1 MAQMRALESG
11 PLDDPRDQ
19 QRRHR
24 LIDPYGRI
32 VRQIPQFQ
40 QGILRGEVIPMQG
53 LTPYLQYRVWPLAGL
68 AGVLLLWAL
77 LGRQLRPQERRLFG

>member
-1 MAQMRALESG
+1 
-11 PLDDPRDQ
+11 
-19 QRRHR
+19 
-24 LIDPYGRI
+24 
-32 VRQIPQFQ
+32 PQFQ